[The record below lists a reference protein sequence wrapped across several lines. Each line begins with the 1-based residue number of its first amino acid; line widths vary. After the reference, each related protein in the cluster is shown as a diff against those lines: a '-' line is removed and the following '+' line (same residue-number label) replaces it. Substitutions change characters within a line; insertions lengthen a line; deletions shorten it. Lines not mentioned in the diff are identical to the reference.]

1 MGGAVRFVLGLDAH
15 EVRGLP
21 PATTVLAYLRD
32 HCRRVGTKEGCAE
45 GDCGAC
51 TVVLGEVDSEGGGGA
66 IRYRAVNSCIQF
78 LPQLHGKQLITV
90 EDLRGAD
97 GALHPVQQ
105 AMVEEHASQ
114 CGFCTPGFVMS
125 LFAMFHDAGAAGR
138 AAVDDALAGNLCRCT
153 GYAPIICAAQKILA
167 QRGADKFDAAN
178 KTTVKKLRAANG
190 SETLTVRCNGQSY
203 FAPRTLRGLLQLRA
217 RHADAT
223 LVAGATD
230 AGLWATKQLRRF
242 GTLLDTGRVAELRR
256 LRERGGM
263 LEIGAAVT
271 YRDAAAAL
279 TAHYPAL
286 GELMRRLG
294 SVQVRNAGTIGGNI
308 ANGSPIGDMPPPL
321 IAAGSRVVLRS
332 VRGARDIAL
341 EDFFVDYGK
350 QDLRAGEV
358 LEKILLPLP
367 PAGLHFKVYKL
378 SKRFDQDISTVCGAF
393 ALRMQKEKVAAIRIA
408 FGGMAGIPQ
417 RARRTEQA
425 LAGKTWSESTVA
437 AAAAVLEKEYTPLSD
452 LRGGAA
458 YRTLAAKNLLH
469 RFYLE
474 TTGGDVV
481 NLARPAQ

>member
-1 MGGAVRFVLGLDAH
+1 MGDAVRFVLGLEAH

-21 PATTVLAYLRD
+21 PTTTVLAYLRD

-51 TVVLGEVDSEGGGGA
+51 TVVLGEVDGEGGA

-90 EDLRGAD
+90 EDLCGED

-125 LFAMFHDAGAAGR
+125 LFAMFHGAGDAGR

-153 GYAPIICAAQKILA
+153 GYAPIIRAAQKIPAL
-167 QRGADKFDAAN
+167 RGADKFNAAH
-178 KTTVKKLRAANG
+178 KTTAKKLRAANDG
-190 SETLTVRCNGQSY
+190 ETLTVRANGQNY
-203 FAPRTLRGLLQLRA
+203 FAPRTLRELLQLRA
-217 RHADAT
+217 RHVEAT
-223 LVAGATD
+223 IVAGATD
-230 AGLWATKQLRRF
+230 AGLWVTKQLRRL
-242 GTLLDTGRVAELRR
+242 GPVLDTGRVAELRR
-256 LRERGGM
+256 LRERAGV

-279 TAHYPAL
+279 TVHYPAL

-294 SVQVRNAGTIGGNI
+294 SVQVRNVATIGGNI

-332 VRGARDIAL
+332 ARGAREIAL
-341 EDFFVDYGK
+341 EDFFSGYGK
-350 QDLRAGEV
+350 QDLRADEV

-367 PAGLHFKVYKL
+367 PAGLHFNVYKL
-378 SKRFDQDISTVCGAF
+378 SKRFDQDISIVCGAF
-393 ALRMQKEKVAAIRIA
+393 ALRMQKQKVAAIRIA
-408 FGGMAGIPQ
+408 FGGLAGVPK
-417 RARRTEQA
+417 RARRAEQA
-425 LAGKTWSESTVA
+425 LAGKTWNESTVA
-437 AAAAVLEKEYTPLSD
+437 AALAALEKEYAPLGD
-452 LRGGAA
+452 LRGSAA
-458 YRTLAAKNLLH
+458 YRTLAAKNLLR

-474 TTGGDVV
+474 TSGGDVV
-481 NLARPAQ
+481 NLARPLP

>member
-1 MGGAVRFVLGLDAH
+1 MDGAVRFVLGLDAH
-15 EVRGLP
+15 EARGLP
-21 PATTVLAYLRD
+21 PTTTVLAYLRD

-51 TVVLGEVDSEGGGGA
+51 TVVLGEVDGDGGA

-125 LFAMFHDAGAAGR
+125 LFALLHDAGAGGR

-153 GYAPIICAAQKILA
+153 GYAPIIRAAQKILA
-167 QRGADKFDAAN
+167 RRGADKFDAAH
-178 KTTVKKLRAANG
+178 KTTVKKLRAANDG
-190 SETLTVRCNGQSY
+190 ETPTIRCNGQSY

-217 RHADAT
+217 RHADAV

-230 AGLWATKQLRRF
+230 AGLWVTKQLRRF
-242 GTLLDTGRVAELRR
+242 GAVLDTGRVAELRR
-256 LRERGGM
+256 LRERDGV

-279 TAHYPAL
+279 TRHYPAL
-286 GELMRRLG
+286 GELLRRLG

-321 IAAGSRVVLRS
+321 IAAGGRVALRS
-332 VRGARDIAL
+332 VRGAREIAL
-341 EDFFVDYGK
+341 EDFFTGYGR
-350 QDLRAGEV
+350 QDLRADEV

-367 PAGLHFKVYKL
+367 PAGLRFNVYKL
-378 SKRFDQDISTVCGAF
+378 SKRFDQDISIVCGAF
-393 ALRMQKEKVAAIRIA
+393 ALRLQKEKVAAIRIA
-408 FGGMAGIPQ
+408 YGGMAGVPK
-417 RARRTEQA
+417 RARRTERA
-425 LAGKTWSESTVA
+425 LAGKTWNESTVA
-437 AAAAVLEKEYTPLSD
+437 AAAAALEQEYTPLSD
-452 LRGGAA
+452 LRGSAA

-469 RFYLE
+469 RFYSD

-481 NLARPAQ
+481 NLARPLQ